1 MKRVL
6 TTTLFLLNL
15 LFAQGASA
23 QTSDILNTVEYALTD
38 SVKSLKIHYSAHNGA
53 NVKEFLRG
61 RELVN
66 SVLKGII
73 DEGFTPI
80 QPTLDI
86 GITPVKMPEG
96 LSVLKDGKLFV
107 SITIDEDT
115 LERVLLDY
123 FRFDTVTEDGILF
136 FLHNSSN
143 TEEFH
148 LGKDLVLAV
157 IAKIKESG
165 FVMDVTN
172 LEVGISPV
180 TMSGEHIIEKDGR
193 LLVSTEVN
201 LDNLERT
208 LLKYFVWPN

>member
-61 RELVN
+61 RELIN

>member
-6 TTTLFLLNL
+6 TATLFLLNL

-143 TEEFH
+143 TDEFH

-193 LLVSTEVN
+193 LLVSTEGN
-201 LDNLERT
+201 LCVFKTRE
-208 LLKYFVWPN
+208 